1 MAISQWVETT
11 RVYHRAHALPSRP
24 AYTSRKDFQGLN
36 PQHRHPTTPVLPC
49 FGLADYFA
57 SPSHVPSMSDES
69 DSPNEAPNKKRARS
83 ARAFTS
89 LLLGIFGILLGG
101 GAYLLHHWHTT
112 PPAFMQLGQADA
124 QTATNDAPTQN
135 ATNAMQDL
143 IRQET
148 AAPFQMEIARK
159 LLGFSTAIA
168 VLAGIIGTAGLITGV
183 LSLRLDDTEHGKAW
197 VGMLFSVVAILA
209 WGLAGWNTVLQV
221 RIMKKVSVQIGD
233 GFGNYTDAINNAMN
247 MADDLLPGVR
257 AGQDTVNYENEW
269 LGKQAPDLRVQPV
282 NSRGEVLL
290 SEERNVH
297 PVLLVVL
304 NTQSAPCQPMIDVLN
319 ELDRDIPSS
328 DLLILVISHR
338 EKPDALRAAVKA
350 KKIRFLLGKADSPV
364 EPYKDALS
372 PTVFAIDHTGV
383 IRKALVGSDAGKT
396 DSLRNIARELVNSAR
411 RK

>member
-1 MAISQWVETT
+1 
-11 RVYHRAHALPSRP
+11 
-24 AYTSRKDFQGLN
+24 
-36 PQHRHPTTPVLPC
+36 
-49 FGLADYFA
+49 
-57 SPSHVPSMSDES
+57 MSDEP
-69 DSPNEAPNKKRARS
+69 DSPNEVPNKKRTRS

-124 QTATNDAPTQN
+124 QNATNTAPAQN
-135 ATNAMQDL
+135 ATNNLQDL
-143 IRQET
+143 IKQKT
-148 AAPFQMEIARK
+148 AAPFQLEIARK

-183 LSLRLDDTEHGKAW
+183 LSLRLDDTERGKAW
-197 VGMLFSVVAILA
+197 AGMLFSIVAILA

-221 RIMKKVSVQIGD
+221 RIMKKVSGQIGD
-233 GFGNYTDAINNAMN
+233 GFGNYTNAINNAMN

-269 LGKQAPDLRVQPV
+269 LGKQAPDLLVKPV
-282 NSRGEVLL
+282 NPSGDVLL

-304 NTQSAPCQPMIDVLN
+304 NTQSAPCQPVIDVLN
-319 ELDRDIPSS
+319 ELDRNIPSS

-338 EKPDALRAAVKA
+338 EEPDALRAAVKT
-350 KKIRFLLGKADSPV
+350 KKIRFLIGKADSPA

-383 IRKALVGSDAGKT
+383 IRKTLVGNDVGKAA
-396 DSLRNIARELVNSAR
+396 SLRNIARGLVNSAKR
-411 RK
+411 R